1 MQQKA
6 QLILIELDAA
16 TAASSTPTTLTT
28 AHAVHISRVGSRL
41 VPLRPASAVEGSR
54 GADETAA
61 LVCSVE
67 LRDGGAT
74 SLLRL
79 GTLVQVRNCC
89 GLPLEFLL
97 REPSELAEPAARDT
111 PRRRIAHGPPPRLA
125 ATAAAAAATRCA
137 GARGLE
143 AFELVRVGGPRTQRL
158 DDLGLAHAA
167 VAQHHDHVPPRARRG
182 GRLRGQAVVHL
193 LLRV

>member
-41 VPLRPASAVEGSR
+41 VPLRPASAVGGSR

-79 GTLVQVRNCC
+79 VGSLLASGENVSAAKLLTP
-89 GLPLEFLL
+89 PL
-97 REPSELAEPAARDT
+97 
-111 PRRRIAHGPPPRLA
+111 
-125 ATAAAAAATRCA
+125 A
-137 GARGLE
+137 GAVCR
-143 AFELVRVGGPRTQRL
+143 
-158 DDLGLAHAA
+158 
-167 VAQHHDHVPPRARRG
+167 
-182 GRLRGQAVVHL
+182 
-193 LLRV
+193 